1 MIYFNYTTLLELPHL
16 NLSYFNY
23 RTWTTSLTTLLELL
37 YFNYFNWNIS
47 FKVLDLN
54 SFLWNWNTLFELLH
68 LNYLMYF
75 TRITSLEVHNV
86 INLSS
91 SRSFKEYKVYQHGSS
106 LSLIQLLLSLF
117 TDHLLT
123 LNIEIDA
130 ESSNSSSKYLA
141 WNLKL
146 QLRLQ
151 KTIRLDHRCLAIWVV
166 KLLFFR

>member
-123 LNIEIDA
+123 LNIDMIHLCIGKCPEYFAREIRNPMNIP
-130 ESSNSSSKYLA
+130 SHSSSIGNILNYSVA
-141 WNLKL
+141 
-146 QLRLQ
+146 
-151 KTIRLDHRCLAIWVV
+151 D
-166 KLLFFR
+166 